1 MRKLVVTEWIT
12 LDGVFDADTMAD
24 WFFPYNHS
32 DRQRSIRDTIM
43 EADAFL
49 LGHTTFEMLAP
60 YWSSLQDSDQNGVAG
75 ALKHGTKYVAAT
87 KPLVG
92 QWGEQRVLSGNL
104 ADEVIRLKQQ
114 DGKHILVMGSAALVR
129 SLMPSG
135 LIDEYRFLVHPVIA
149 GQGKR
154 FFSEDM
160 DLVRLKLAE
169 TRMLDNAV
177 VYQRYTAT

>member
-1 MRKLVVTEWIT
+1 MRKLVVTEWLS
-12 LDGVFDADTMAD
+12 LDGVFDADTMGD
-24 WFFPYNHS
+24 WFFPYNNA

-43 EADAFL
+43 ESDAFL

-60 YWSSLQDSDQNGVAG
+60 YWSSLPDSDQDGVAG
-75 ALKHGTKYVAAT
+75 ALKHGTKYVAAS

-92 QWGEQRVLSGNL
+92 QWGAQRVISDDL
-104 ADEVIRLKQQ
+104 ADEVAKLKQQ
-114 DGKHILVMGSAALVR
+114 DGKNILVMGSAALVR
-129 SLMPSG
+129 SLTSTG

-160 DLVRLKLAE
+160 DLTHLKLVE
-169 TRMLDNAV
+169 MQTLDQAV
-177 VYQRYTAT
+177 IYQRYTTT